1 MMLVGSPTKVPH
13 RKHHDPF
20 LSGTCVLRQ
29 SDLAIPPQRRRTNF
43 GVDSSM
49 VAGGADALAPR
60 RNGCASYSPADR
72 KAGYRYQISILQA
85 GFSLTQVLDRPTAG
99 RLLFEEIVR
108 ENLDI
113 GRPSQVQLIF
123 GRRVNT
129 RSPRRFHT
137 RPSPRVSFPPCTL
150 TTRVRVHR

>member
-1 MMLVGSPTKVPH
+1 
-13 RKHHDPF
+13 
-20 LSGTCVLRQ
+20 
-29 SDLAIPPQRRRTNF
+29 
-43 GVDSSM
+43 M

-60 RNGCASYSPADR
+60 RNGCASDSRADR

-85 GFSLTQVLDRPTAG
+85 EFSLTQVLDRPTAG
-99 RLLFEEIVR
+99 RLLFEEIIR

-129 RSPRRFHT
+129 RSPGRFHT
-137 RPSPRVSFPPCTL
+137 RVIT
-150 TTRVRVHR
+150 

>member
-1 MMLVGSPTKVPH
+1 
-13 RKHHDPF
+13 
-20 LSGTCVLRQ
+20 
-29 SDLAIPPQRRRTNF
+29 
-43 GVDSSM
+43 M

-72 KAGYRYQISILQA
+72 KAGYRYQISILQTE
-85 GFSLTQVLDRPTAG
+85 FSLTQVLDRPTAG
-99 RLLFEEIVR
+99 RLLFEEIIR
-108 ENLDI
+108 ENLDIGRQKLDI

-129 RSPRRFHT
+129 RSPGRFRT

-150 TTRVRVHR
+150 TTRVRAHR